1 MAFSPLPR
9 GAGAIAAGGATF
21 LLAVEGG
28 ADRVSN
34 RKHAESTQEQTVGQ
48 RDMEILKLEL
58 SARMAKDGRHR
69 PLQTRVLQADVGT
82 STPGAGRRCP
92 SSPKRDTSL
101 PVGFDTSLPVG
112 FDFVVCLPSCITFAC
127 LVGFSHDGLKDVKE
141 GRELLRYLS
150 NHLWT
155 WRLQILLKIHSMS

>member
-28 ADRVSN
+28 ADRVSK

-58 SARMAKDGRHR
+58 SARMANDGRH
-69 PLQTRVLQADVGT
+69 
-82 STPGAGRRCP
+82 
-92 SSPKRDTSL
+92 
-101 PVGFDTSLPVG
+101 
-112 FDFVVCLPSCITFAC
+112 
-127 LVGFSHDGLKDVKE
+127 
-141 GRELLRYLS
+141 
-150 NHLWT
+150 
-155 WRLQILLKIHSMS
+155 